1 MRAWNL
7 PSLQIPDGLNSPGM
21 SVKSAHGGKG
31 SAHPLRPTQRPSL
44 RKSMGFIDIEEIFAE
59 IEQG

>member
-1 MRAWNL
+1 
-7 PSLQIPDGLNSPGM
+7 M